1 MSQINFEPIAEQHA
15 ELAAAIRSIQ
25 AWIVRC
31 VGVKFIELKRLARE
45 LPAVPS
51 DQLALALDALVFHDQ
66 LREVFR
72 VRDPHRD
79 LLPENYDNPTEIPDK
94 LLSRDDQ
101 FAFALEDG
109 EIIHGFLLEPK
120 RVAI

>member
-1 MSQINFEPIAEQHA
+1 M
-15 ELAAAIRSIQ
+15 
-25 AWIVRC
+25 
-31 VGVKFIELKRLARE
+31 
-45 LPAVPS
+45 
-51 DQLALALDALVFHDQ
+51 
-66 LREVFR
+66 
-72 VRDPHRD
+72 
-79 LLPENYDNPTEIPDK
+79 PENYDNPTEIPDK